1 MEENKEV
8 VEETTQQPVEETVEN
23 TETTETTES
32 QEQESPVSINEEGD
46 YKIDM
51 SKVKE
56 LEDANQEQ
64 ETTDVPADQPTET
77 VQEVVEEVPSEQAPV
92 QNEESGVSEQTE
104 EVAEEVTEEYVDLP
118 ENIQKLMDFME
129 DTGGD

>member
-1 MEENKEV
+1 MEENENKEV
-8 VEETTQQPVEETVEN
+8 VEETTQPVEETVEN

-56 LEDANQEQ
+56 LEDANKEQ
-64 ETTDVPADQPTET
+64 ETTN
-77 VQEVVEEVPSEQAPV
+77 VVEDKQA
-92 QNEESGVSEQTE
+92 ET
-104 EVAEEVTEEYVDLP
+104 
-118 ENIQKLMDFME
+118 
-129 DTGGD
+129 